1 MQTTH
6 RAVRADRRT
15 RVSTQRVQIHLAR
28 NVAIAMRRGRS
39 RARDL
44 AMRGCALLLAIS
56 LAACGT
62 SPTRVGS
69 PGNPPMTADR
79 PAETGEKA
87 IERQQRGDR
96 DSGLA
101 DASGNADREEAFYR
115 IPQNAKVTL
124 AAQPYVEPSI
134 DAPATLPSA
143 GEGLKNA
150 GKVAGGTALGALG
163 GALYGLKCGIFF
175 IICSPIFAAGGAVAG
190 AVGTAA
196 KIEREGPSGE
206 PNPTSDALWA
216 LGEKGSKI
224 QAPDEANLAGT
235 TLGERIYRLGREN
248 GLAELTLLSASTQ
261 STTDEAPY
269 AGKADYVF
277 EFGLSRLVQAFEGES
292 GQWKLQIDAV
302 GRLVRADGHVSVAR
316 FETRAMSRQT
326 FETGESDEALLTAA
340 FDDAMQGVAATF
352 LNEWIAPMMKDRS
365 IATGPRA
372 IKYVAARS

>member
-1 MQTTH
+1 MQAAH
-6 RAVRADRRT
+6 RVVHAGRR
-15 RVSTQRVQIHLAR
+15 RRFSTQRVQNHLAR
-28 NVAIAMRRGRS
+28 TVAIAMRRGRS

-44 AMRGCALLLAIS
+44 AQRGCALLLAIS

-69 PGNPPMTADR
+69 PGNPPMTAER

-96 DSGLA
+96 DAGPA
-101 DASGNADREEAFYR
+101 DASPSVVGEEAFYR
-115 IPQNAKVTL
+115 IPQNAKVAL

-163 GALYGLKCGIFF
+163 GAVYGLKCGIFF
-175 IICSPIFAAGGAVAG
+175 FICSPILAAGGAVFG

-196 KIEREGPSGE
+196 KIEREGPSGV
-206 PNPTSDALWA
+206 PNPTADALWA
-216 LGEKGSKI
+216 LGENRSKT
-224 QAPDEANLAGT
+224 QASDEPNPAGT
-235 TLGERIYRLGREN
+235 TLGERIYRLGRAN
-248 GLAELTLLSASTQ
+248 GLAELTLLSDSTQ
-261 STTDEAPY
+261 STTTDEAPY

-277 EFGLSRLVQAFEGES
+277 EVGLSRLVQAFEGEN

-302 GRLVRADGHVSVAR
+302 GRLVRADGHVAVAR

-326 FETGESDEALLTAA
+326 FETGESDEALLNAA
-340 FDDAMQGVAATF
+340 FDDVMQGVAATF

-365 IATGPRA
+365 IATEPRA
-372 IKYVAARS
+372 IR